1 MKDQYVGDVSDYF
14 KYALLRAW
22 GARGLTIG
30 LGWMLTEAD
39 DRSDGGLL
47 SYLQAPAFFRDLDPA
62 LYDGLGK
69 LVREGDRRVQA
80 VVDRGLVAHVF
91 SYPDLLTAAAPDR
104 AKWWKGLEQR
114 THNADVLFLDPDN
127 GLEVSSVPHG
137 RAGARR
143 YVYLRELKRLHR
155 PDQSLAVYQ
164 HFPRVARRP
173 YLDAQLERLATVWPT
188 SAQFAVCSPRIA
200 MLVCAT
206 AEAAEAMIGGAR
218 DLVERASGSVGLWLH
233 TSESG
238 PPPTISSS
246 STEPA

>member
-22 GARGLTIG
+22 VERGLTIG

-39 DRSDGGLL
+39 GRTDGGLL
-47 SYLQAPAFFRDLDPA
+47 SYLQAPAFFRDLDPS

-69 LVREGDRRVQA
+69 LVSEGDRRVQA
-80 VVDRGLVAHVF
+80 VVDRGLVEHAF
-91 SYPDLLTAAAPDR
+91 SYPDLLTDATPDR
-104 AKWWKGLEQR
+104 VTWWKGLEQW
-114 THNADVLFLDPDN
+114 THDADVLFLDPDN

-143 YVYLRELKRLHR
+143 YVYLSDLEPLHR

-164 HFPRVARRP
+164 HFPRVARGP
-173 YLDAQLERLATVWPT
+173 YLDVQLERLATVWPT
-188 SAQFAVCSPRIA
+188 STQFAVCSSRIA

-218 DLVERASGSVGLWLH
+218 ELVARDSGGVGLWFHASKGQL
-233 TSESG
+233 
-238 PPPTISSS
+238 
-246 STEPA
+246 